1 MKNSVLYIVGAVVL
15 LGGGA
20 FLFMKNKNNKDK
32 EKLALAELQKLTGVP
47 TTGASSTPKTNPIT
61 GLPIAQI
68 KDDTKNIEEA
78 TKLASQIYLV
88 KNKKI
93 QYTLMPLS
101 EFSKTEEGF
110 YNRFETNRL
119 LLEKYKS
126 DTIQSMQNELNNL
139 INQISKLGYIE
150 VNGSIAKIN

>member
-1 MKNSVLYIVGAVVL
+1 MNKNIIYIVGAVAL
-15 LGGGA
+15 LGGGV
-20 FLFMKNKNNKDK
+20 FLFLRNKRAKDGL
-32 EKLALAELQKLTGVP
+32 KLADLQSVTTGVP
-47 TTGASSTPKTNPIT
+47 TTGASVPATNPST
-61 GLPIAQI
+61 GLPIPQI

-78 TKLASQIYLV
+78 MQLASQIYLV

-101 EFSKTEEGF
+101 EFSKTAEGF
-110 YNRFETNRL
+110 YGRFETNRL

-139 INQISKLGYIE
+139 TNQISKLGYME

>member
-1 MKNSVLYIVGAVVL
+1 MKNSVLYIVGGITL
-15 LGGGA
+15 LGAGA
-20 FLFMKNKNNKDK
+20 FLFIKNKKSKDLSK
-32 EKLALAELQKLTGVP
+32 SKDLALDKLDVNIP
-47 TTGASSTPKTNPIT
+47 ASTNTPKTNPIT

-110 YNRFETNRL
+110 YGRFETNRL

-139 INQISKLGYIE
+139 TNQISKLGYME

>member
-20 FLFMKNKNNKDK
+20 FLFIKNKKSKDLSK
-32 EKLALAELQKLTGVP
+32 SKDLALDKLDVNIP
-47 TTGASSTPKTNPIT
+47 ASTNTPKTNPIT

-110 YNRFETNRL
+110 YGRFETNRL

-139 INQISKLGYIE
+139 TNQISKLGYME